1 MALTISLCVSAF
13 LLGLFGGV
21 HCIAM
26 CSGLSQ
32 AAIGPQI
39 GQSSAWR
46 EEVSYLAGRVASYA
60 SLGLAVAAAG
70 GALSWSSQSFSLFRG
85 GWILLNALL
94 LVFGVLL
101 LITGRQPPMVTAL
114 AQRIWNLALPLMG
127 GLGGP
132 PGRSVRPQSS
142 VAQGNPVQWLRQRK
156 PGSAGIHTRLGR
168 PFLVGA
174 LWGLLPCGLLWSAL
188 ALAALAPNALIG
200 ALVMAAFAV
209 SSSAQ
214 LSLAGRLRHRLQHS
228 AISRFG
234 EGLGARIGGA
244 MLAIAAGAGLWSLAT
259 GLPNPLCTPFN
270 IGSVVAHS

>member
-13 LLGLFGGV
+13 MLGLFGGI
-21 HCIAM
+21 HCVAM
-26 CSGLSQ
+26 CAGLSQ
-32 AAIGPQI
+32 AAISPRA

-46 EEVSYLAGRVASYA
+46 EEFSYLAGRVAGYSG
-60 SLGLAVAAAG
+60 LGLAVAAAG

-101 LITGRQPPMVTAL
+101 LITGRQPPMVTEL
-114 AQRIWNLALPLMG
+114 AQRIWNLARPVVH
-127 GLGGP
+127 GLGGSAN
-132 PGRSVRPQSS
+132 GSAFSQSGTTR
-142 VAQGNPVQWLRQRK
+142 GNPVQWLRERK
-156 PGSAGIHTRLGR
+156 PESAVMYTSLGK

-188 ALAALAPNALIG
+188 ALAALAPSASSG
-200 ALVMAAFAV
+200 ALVMTVFAI

-214 LSLAGRLRHRLQHS
+214 LSLTWRLRHRLHS
-228 AISRFG
+228 SAVSRFG

-259 GLPNPLCTPFN
+259 GLPNPLCAPMN
-270 IGSVVAHS
+270 IG